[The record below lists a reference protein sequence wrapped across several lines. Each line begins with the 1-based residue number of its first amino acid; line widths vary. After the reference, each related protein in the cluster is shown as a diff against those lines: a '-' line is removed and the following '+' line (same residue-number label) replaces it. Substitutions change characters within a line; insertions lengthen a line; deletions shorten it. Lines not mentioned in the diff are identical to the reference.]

1 MGENTP
7 FISKVDKNS
16 VIEFDWGSIDLKTFW
31 MDQEGH
37 DNWTFEIKFS
47 TNFVYKITL
56 SGLGLGGG
64 LKWFLGLLIIVK
76 RINF

>member
-1 MGENTP
+1 MLPRQREMGENTP
-7 FISKVDKNS
+7 CISKVDKNS

-47 TNFVYKITL
+47 TIFFIK
-56 SGLGLGGG
+56 
-64 LKWFLGLLIIVK
+64 
-76 RINF
+76 